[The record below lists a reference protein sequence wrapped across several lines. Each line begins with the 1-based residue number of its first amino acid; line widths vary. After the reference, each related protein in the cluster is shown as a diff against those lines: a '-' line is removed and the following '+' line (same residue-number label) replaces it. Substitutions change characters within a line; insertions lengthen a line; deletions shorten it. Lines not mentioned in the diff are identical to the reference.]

1 MCLRRRDRRLGHFI
15 KCMRGLT
22 IERICKAC
30 KGTYHG
36 PEELWKQEITSVST
50 DSRKIEEGCLY
61 VPIVGTRVDGH
72 SFISQVMEKKAL
84 VTFSER
90 DLGETAYPWIR
101 VDSSLQAVKDLAEE
115 YLKILNIP
123 VVGISGSVGKTSTK
137 EMIAAVL
144 SVKFRVLKTLGN
156 FNNELGLPL
165 TVFRLRDEDEIAVL
179 EMGISDFGE
188 MTRLARIARPKV
200 EVITNIGWC
209 HLENLKTRDGILK
222 AKTEMFDWIQKDG
235 TVILNGDD
243 DKLSTVIDVQGI
255 RPVFFGLQDK
265 FPVWADEIE
274 NLGLMGMRCRI
285 HAEGETQ
292 TVHIPLPGNH
302 MVYNVLA
309 GTAVGLSFG
318 MTLPEICQ
326 GIESLK
332 PLSGRFNILSLAG
345 RTVVDDCYNAN
356 PVSMK
361 ASLEVL
367 ENGTGRKVA
376 ILGDMGEL
384 GENEAALHEEVGEFA
399 GGLNIDI
406 LYTVGTLTKGLEQ
419 KAKEKNPRL
428 STQHFD
434 TLEEL
439 LPQLMEKTIPGDTVL
454 VKASHFMQFEKII
467 EAFKN

>member
-1 MCLRRRDRRLGHFI
+1 MPQADRLSPEAFY
-15 KCMRGLT
+15 KAMREMT
-22 IERICKAC
+22 IERICKVC

-36 PEELWKQEITSVST
+36 PEKLWTKEITAVST

-61 VPIVGTRVDGH
+61 VPIVGARADGH
-72 SFISQVMEKKAL
+72 SFIPQVMEKKAL
-84 VTFSER
+84 VTLSEK
-90 DLGETAYPWIR
+90 DLGDTKYPWIQIE
-101 VDSSLQAVKDLAEE
+101 SSLQAVKDLAEE
-115 YLKILNIP
+115 YLKILHIP

-144 SVKFRVLKTLGN
+144 SVKFRILKTLGN

-222 AKTEMFDWIQKDG
+222 AKTEMFDWIQEDG

-243 DKLSTVIDVQGI
+243 DKLSAIHDVHGI
-255 RPVFFGLQDK
+255 QPVFFGLQDT
-265 FPVWADEIE
+265 FPIWADEVE
-274 NLGLMGMRCRI
+274 NLGLMGVKCRI
-285 HAEGETQ
+285 HAAGEAQ

-302 MVYNVLA
+302 MAYNALA
-309 GTAVGLSFG
+309 GTAVGLAFG
-318 MTLPEICQ
+318 MTLSEICQ

-367 ENGTGRKVA
+367 EKGAGRKVA

-384 GENEAALHEEVGEFA
+384 GENEEKLHEEVGEFA
-399 GGLNIDI
+399 GGLQLDV
-406 LYTVGTLTKGLEQ
+406 LYTVGTLTIGLEK

-428 STQHFD
+428 FTQHFD

-439 LPQLMEKTIPGDTVL
+439 LPVLMEKTKPGDTVL
-454 VKASHFMQFEKII
+454 VKASHFMHFEKII
-467 EAFKN
+467 EAFSAE